1 MAEEVKTKLFR
12 YIDKRQA
19 LYIERLAEAVA

>member
-1 MAEEVKTKLFR
+1 MSEEIKEKFFKYVDEGQK
-12 YIDKRQA
+12 